1 MKDNQIKT
9 NAMRILERSKVPFDV
24 KEYEVD
30 EDDLSGV
37 HVAEET
43 NLPCS
48 KLFKTIVLKGDKTG
62 YYVCLLRVDEE
73 IDLKKASKLSNN
85 KSSDLLHVK
94 DLEGITGYI
103 RGGCSPIGMKKKFPT
118 FASDKI
124 LKEEDVYISAGK
136 RGYQLHLKPADL
148 IKFCQIKLGD
158 ISKDQLPF
166 D

>member
-1 MKDNQIKT
+1 MKDREIKT
-9 NAMRILERSKVPFDV
+9 NAMRILERSKIPFDV

-30 EDDLSGV
+30 ESDLSGI

-43 NLPCS
+43 NISCS
-48 KLFKTIVLKGDKTG
+48 KLFKTIVLKGDRTG
-62 YYVCLLRVDEE
+62 YYVCLVRVDEE

-94 DLEGITGYI
+94 DLESVTGYI

-124 LKEEDVYISAGK
+124 LSEDDIYISAGK

-148 IKFCQIKLGD
+148 IKFCQIRLGD
-158 ISKDQLPF
+158 ITKDQLPF